1 MLLAAPLAARA
12 ECAADGKTSTLMS
25 EGPVQV
31 VVQPRPQPIEVGRPF
46 ELLLTLCPAQAE
58 LVRVDAT
65 MPAHRHGMNYRPSVH
80 KEGEGRW
87 RVEGLLWHM
96 SGLWELQ
103 VHVKLQQQT
112 YTLRQ
117 NVTLR

>member
-1 MLLAAPLAARA
+1 MLRA
-12 ECAADGKTSTLMS
+12 DRIVGNESIDFIQFADDVAGMS
-25 EGPVQV
+25 
-31 VVQPRPQPIEVGRPF
+31 IELGAVHQHDQFFTALDQFAFRSP
-46 ELLLTLCPAQAE
+46 EAE

-80 KEGEGRW
+80 NEGAGRW

-103 VHVKLQQQT
+103 VHVKLQQKT